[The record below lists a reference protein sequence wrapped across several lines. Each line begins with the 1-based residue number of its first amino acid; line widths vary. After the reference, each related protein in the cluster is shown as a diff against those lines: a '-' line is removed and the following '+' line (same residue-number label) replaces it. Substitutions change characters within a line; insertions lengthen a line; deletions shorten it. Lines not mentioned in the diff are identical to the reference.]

1 VDNPATT
8 HSLPLQLASDLPATS
23 EAAESSGRSPLFY
36 LIRSNISVAF
46 VIVQLARKSLKPG
59 SEQAFVKAEEVYA
72 KNMRYVEHLP
82 EDERGPTLLDLGR
95 LRTALDEFRSAQN
108 DIE

>member
-1 VDNPATT
+1 MDNPATT

-46 VIVQLARKSLKPG
+46 VIVQLARRSVKPA
-59 SEQAFVKAEEVYA
+59 SEQAFVRAEKAYA
-72 KNMRYVEHLP
+72 KSMRYVEHLP
-82 EDERGPTLLDLGR
+82 EDERGPALLDLGR
-95 LRTALDEFRSAQN
+95 LRTALDELHSA
-108 DIE
+108 